1 MGFYNPGDVVVNNV
15 VLAGSSGTLD
25 VTNQI
30 QSLSVHED
38 LMIPGMNASLTLLDS
53 LNLQRMLPLIGEEIL
68 YVNYNTPS
76 LAGLSHTFAV
86 SSMKDAS
93 PSSALKVRAYDIEC
107 IALEAFTNKT
117 TLVSKTYNTQLNAV
131 VADLF
136 ENFLNS
142 NKSLQTEAT
151 QGVQKYIVTNERP
164 FDAINR
170 IRKRSA
176 SISHPSSSFLFF
188 ENQRGYFYV
197 TLEALF
203 QQGIVASYTD
213 ADVGADNFITRNN
226 FRTMLG
232 YNLPDVYD
240 TATKLG
246 QGAFTSTVKKLDMKS
261 LLFSSQDK
269 GSSTGSNRSSGGFK
283 GSMSG
288 SGISSFIPKDM
299 FNPDTFIDK
308 MIAPQRAFLAEVD
321 QMKLHIKIFGD
332 SSLTVGQQI
341 GIHIIVNDGSTGP
354 RADSAQISGNYVIS
368 KLNSM
373 IFPTDVHPRFIQVIE
388 AVNLGSSIENS

>member
-1 MGFYNPGDVVVNNV
+1 VGFVNPGDISVNNI
-15 VLAGSSGTLD
+15 VLSGSKGVLD
-25 VTNQI
+25 VTNQF
-30 QSLSVHED
+30 QSLSVLED
-38 LMIPGMNASLTLLDS
+38 LMIPGMNASLVLLDS
-53 LNLQRMLPLIGEEIL
+53 LNLQSMLPLIGEEIL
-68 YVNYNTPS
+68 YINYNTPS
-76 LAGLSHTFAV
+76 ISGLSHTFAV

-93 PSSALKVRAYDIEC
+93 PASALKVRAYEIEC

-117 TLVSKTYNTQLNAV
+117 TLVSKSYNTTLDMV
-131 VADLF
+131 VNDLF

-151 QGVQKYIVTNERP
+151 QGIQKYIVTNERP

-170 IRKRSA
+170 IRKRSS
-176 SISHPSSSFLFF
+176 SITNPSSSFLFF
-188 ENQRGYFYV
+188 ENQRGYYYV
-197 TLEALF
+197 TLESLF
-203 QQGIVASYTD
+203 SQGIVASYTD
-213 ADVGADNFITRNN
+213 SDIGADNFLTRNN

-246 QGAFTSTVKKLDMKS
+246 QGAFTSTVKRLDLKS
-261 LLFSSQDK
+261 LLFSTQNESP
-269 GSSTGSNRSSGGFK
+269 SSGSNRSSSGFK
-283 GSMSG
+283 GAMGG

-321 QMKLHIKIFGD
+321 QLKIHIKIFGD

-341 GIHIIVNDGSTGP
+341 GIHY
-354 RADSAQISGNYVIS
+354 R
-368 KLNSM
+368 K
-373 IFPTDVHPRFIQVIE
+373 
-388 AVNLGSSIENS
+388 